1 MNAAANTLENNMQ
14 SPPTGIHAGIA
25 NPSLQK
31 EGADSSG
38 DKMKALVWEGKMK
51 VKVEEALKPK
61 VVDAKDIVIKV
72 TGSTVGAIIEL
83 RKGDILGHE
92 CMGIVDSVG
101 PGVTK
106 LKVGDRV
113 VAGFNIG
120 CGECFMCQKKLSSA
134 CQMTNDS
141 ALMNTMYGGRT
152 CGMLGYSHFTGGFAG
167 GQAEFVRI
175 PYGDANCVKVPEGVY
190 DEDALYISDS
200 LVTSFHQVEDTRVD
214 EGDIVGIW
222 GVGVIGLLVG
232 KWSILRGA
240 SRLIAVDSVQWRL
253 DYFKEKLLKDHP
265 NVQIDLVNFSEH
277 KNVVARIHELTK
289 AGTRGL
295 PDTRPDGLDVAF
307 ECAAGEYAKGW
318 AHKLEMVAGLETDT
332 SEILNEM
339 IESTIGFGRVGIT
352 GVYAGY
358 TNHFNIGSLMQRG
371 IRYVRV
377 VWNGRGR
384 RHRRER
390 AETARNG
397 LELILPS
404 RSFIGNGQA
413 PTHKYMDRVMNDYI
427 ATGKVKPRE
436 LFVTHRVPIE
446 DTDKV
451 YYHMR
456 EHSEKTKIIK
466 AFVATAAS
474 SPPAPGAPPLTRIE

>member
-1 MNAAANTLENNMQ
+1 MAMNAGANALEKNMQ

-31 EGADSSG
+31 KGADPSG
-38 DKMKALVWEGKMK
+38 DKMKALIWEGKMK

-61 VVDAKDIVIKV
+61 IVDAKDIVIKV
-72 TGSTVGAIIEL
+72 TGSTVCGSDMHLLAGAIIEL

-152 CGMLGYSHFTGGFAG
+152 CGILGYSHFTGGFAG

-253 DYFKEKLLKDHP
+253 DYFKEKLHKDHP

-318 AHKLEMVAGLETDT
+318 AHKLEIVAGLETDT

-371 IRYVRV
+371 IR
-377 VWNGRGR
+377 
-384 RHRRER
+384 
-390 AETARNG
+390 
-397 LELILPS
+397 
-404 RSFIGNGQA
+404 FIGNGQA
-413 PTHKYMDRVMNDYI
+413 PTHKYMDRVMNDYL

-474 SPPAPGAPPLTRIE
+474 APPAPGAPPLTRIE